1 MYGLQIIIMCKYL
14 SYKGI
19 TSEKIIRSL
28 LKINKTVKNLLFVI
42 AAAMLMNACEKKETM
57 VLISTDMGDITVKL
71 YDETPKHKANF
82 LKNVE
87 EGNIEGAL
95 FHRVIKNFMMQGG
108 DPTSIGVAADAR
120 LGSGSL
126 PDVPLVDAEF
136 DVNLIHKK
144 GALAAA
150 RTGGPS
156 NPEKKSSN
164 CQFYIV
170 QGKAVTDA
178 ELNQLEKQKN
188 MTYGA
193 EQRAAYKEVGGTPF
207 LDQDYTVFGE
217 VVDGLDVIDK
227 ICAVQIAPGDRPV
240 EDVKMSLKVVK

>member
-1 MYGLQIIIMCKYL
+1 
-14 SYKGI
+14 
-19 TSEKIIRSL
+19 
-28 LKINKTVKNLLFVI
+28 
-42 AAAMLMNACEKKETM
+42 MLINACGKKETM
-57 VLISTDMGDITVKL
+57 VLISTNMGDIKVKL

-87 EGNIEGAL
+87 DGSIEGAL

-108 DPTSIGVAADAR
+108 DPNSIGATPDAR
-120 LGSGSL
+120 LGNGSL

-136 DVNLIHKK
+136 HPNFIHKK

-178 ELNQLEKQKN
+178 ELDGKEASKEGFKY
-188 MTYGA
+188 TA
-193 EQRAAYKEVGGTPF
+193 EQRAAYKELGGTPF

-217 VVDGLDVIDK
+217 VVEGLDVVDK
-227 ICAVQIAPGDRPV
+227 ICAVKTAPGDRPLA
-240 EDVKMSLKVVK
+240 DVTMSFKIIK